1 MVTIRSLSLVLIL
14 AAVSACS
21 DTPEDSTKALAII
34 NGKEITSGEFD
45 LRWSQLPDFAKKTYS
60 GFDGRKKFLDELIT
74 RELLLQEARRRGFD
88 RNRALVERVERF
100 KERTLLDQLMQQE
113 VEDRVT
119 VTVEE
124 MQAYYAA
131 NRDSVTALDDVPVS
145 PLLKG
150 AAKDATVS
158 FEDVKDQVHEQLLA
172 DKKRKR
178 FDDFV
183 ASLRAQAKLRVAEVP
198 IPMSDLP
205 VAGTA
210 AGAP

>member
-1 MVTIRSLSLVLIL
+1 MLTIRSLSLVLIL

-21 DTPEDSTKALAII
+21 DKPEDSTKALAII
-34 NGKEITSGEFD
+34 NGREITSGEFD
-45 LRWSQLPDFAKKTYS
+45 LRWSQLPDFAKQTYS

-88 RNRALVERVERF
+88 RNRALVEMVERF

-113 VEDRVT
+113 VEARVT

-131 NRDSVTALDDVPVS
+131 NRDSLTALDDAPVG
-145 PLLKG
+145 PLFKG
-150 AAKDATVS
+150 AAKGATVS